1 MNSGF
6 HGGILNNGFNR
17 GFNNRFNRGF
27 NRGFGRG
34 FNDHD
39 FDDFPFRCFG
49 CGFNFGFF
57 PSFGF
62 GFGWGWGW
70 GGWWNPWWWGPS
82 PGWSWAPP
90 PPPAPVSGDFSLY
103 YGNSKSAYNA
113 PNSNPSTSYGSSDSF
128 NASLNSEPVGSP
140 NPNSVTGNVAQ
151 STPTVLLYLKDG
163 TMYTASDYWLV
174 DNKLHYVT
182 SYSTES
188 ILDMDEV
195 DLQRTVNEN
204 AKRAVRFTLKPN
216 PNGPTAAPAPNS
228 NGAQSSGTA
237 SSNPSNGPDT
247 NGGGATPATSPAPT
261 PVPAR
266 QAQETS
272 QSQT

>member
-1 MNSGF
+1 MSSGF
-6 HGGILNNGFNR
+6 HSGMLNNGFNR
-17 GFNNRFNRGF
+17 GFNNRFDRDF
-27 NRGFGRG
+27 NRGFGRR

-39 FDDFPFRCFG
+39 FDDFRFRCFG

-70 GGWWNPWWWGPS
+70 DDWWDPWWGGPS
-82 PGWSWAPP
+82 LGSSWAPP
-90 PPPAPVSGDFSLY
+90 PP
-103 YGNSKSAYNA
+103 
-113 PNSNPSTSYGSSDSF
+113 NSNPSTGYGSSDSF

-151 STPTVLLYLKDG
+151 STPTLLLYLKDG
-163 TMYTASDYWLV
+163 TMYAASDYWLV

-182 SYSTES
+182 SYGTES

-216 PNGPTAAPAPNS
+216 PNGPTANS

-237 SSNPSNGPDT
+237 SSNRSNGPNT

-261 PVPAR
+261 PVPAG